1 MDIEQIRADV
11 AGKKKA
17 LRITTHAQIEAA
29 KDGLLLADLKNV
41 FDHGRVIEQYPA
53 DKRALL
59 YAKTEAGQLPVHVV
73 VETDEDEVVIV
84 TAYIPDPAMWIGNV
98 RRRRQ
103 G

>member
-1 MDIEQIRADV
+1 MNIEQLRADV

-29 KDGLLLADLKNV
+29 KDGLLLADLK
-41 FDHGRVIEQYPA
+41 D
-53 DKRALL
+53 AL
-59 YAKTEAGQLPVHVV
+59 
-73 VETDEDEVVIV
+73 
-84 TAYIPDPAMWIGNV
+84 WIGNV